1 MITSARTISWG
12 CCIAV
17 IFTLAATG
25 QQQMPRITKESIPG
39 LPSIKTEV
47 LKGTVMLVEGNH
59 LAVRMSTGE
68 IRSFDVPE
76 SRRFIID
83 GKELTVGE
91 LKPGTKLTATVTTKT
106 TPIIDR
112 TTTIGSGKVWYVAG
126 NTVIVTLP
134 NNENRSYKVDDT
146 FRFNVGGREASVH
159 DLRKGMNISAQK
171 IVEQPRTEMVS
182 GVAVTG
188 EAPGSRVAADAPR

>member
-17 IFTLAATG
+17 TFTLAATA
-25 QQQMPRITKESIPG
+25 QQEMPRTSKQSIPG
-39 LPSIKTEV
+39 TPAIKTEV
-47 LKGTVMLVEGNH
+47 LKGTVMQVEGNH

-76 SRRFIID
+76 SRKFIID
-83 GKELTVGE
+83 GKELTVGQ
-91 LKPGTKLTATVTTKT
+91 LKPRTKLTATVITTKT
-106 TPIIDR
+106 PITER
-112 TTTIGSGKVWYVAG
+112 TTTVGSGKVWFVSG
-126 NTVIVTLP
+126 NSVIVTLP

-159 DLRKGMNISAQK
+159 DLRKWMNISAKK